1 MTEIQNILFMMQ
13 DTEYRDFHSR
23 LMPETDKE
31 KVIGVRT
38 PSLRKFAKQLCGT
51 PEAQK
56 FLSQL
61 PHRYY
66 EEDNL
71 HAFLVEQITDYNEVI
86 SKLDEFLPLV
96 DNWATCDMM
105 KPKAFKNHL
114 PELKKK
120 CFEWIESEHTYTV
133 RFGIVMLM
141 THFLEAEFDPSI
153 PERISQIR
161 RKEYYIKMAVAWYF
175 ATALAKRY
183 GDILPF
189 IKSNKLDP
197 WTHNKTIQKAKE
209 SYRITPEQKN
219 QLNKLKI
226 TLPR

>member
-1 MTEIQNILFMMQ
+1 MTDIQKKLFEMQ
-13 DTEYRDFHSR
+13 DTAYRDFHSR
-23 LMPETDKE
+23 LMPGTDKE

-38 PSLRKFAKQLCGT
+38 PELRKYAKQLYGT
-51 PEAQK
+51 PEADK

-71 HAFLVEQITDYNEVI
+71 HAFLIEQIKDYGEVI
-86 SKLDEFLPLV
+86 SKLDEFLPYV

-105 KPKAFKNHL
+105 KPKIFKSHL
-114 PELKKK
+114 PELKEK

-141 THFLEAEFDPSI
+141 TLFLENEFDIAI
-153 PERISQIR
+153 PEKISQIR
-161 RKEYYIKMAVAWYF
+161 SQEYYVKMAVAWYF

-183 GDILPF
+183 DETIPF
-189 IKSNKLDP
+189 IKSNKLDL
-197 WTHNKTIQKAKE
+197 WTHNKAIQKAKE
-209 SYRITPEQKN
+209 SYRIRQEHKDF
-219 QLNKLKI
+219 LNTMKI
-226 TLPR
+226 

>member
-1 MTEIQNILFMMQ
+1 MTDIQKKLFKMQ
-13 DTEYRDFHSR
+13 DTAYRDFHSR

-38 PSLRKFAKQLCGT
+38 PELRKFAKQFYGT
-51 PEAQK
+51 TEADK

-71 HAFLVEQITDYNEVI
+71 HAFLIEQIKDYGEVI
-86 SKLDEFLPLV
+86 SKLDEFLPYV

-105 KPKAFKNHL
+105 KPKIFKKHL
-114 PELKKK
+114 PELKEK
-120 CFEWIESEHTYTV
+120 CFEWLDSPHTYAV

-141 THFLEAEFDPSI
+141 THFLDDEFDISI
-153 PERISQIR
+153 PEKISQIR
-161 RKEYYIKMAVAWYF
+161 SEEYYIKIAVAWYF

-183 GDILPF
+183 DETIPF
-189 IKSNKLDP
+189 IKNNKLDP
-197 WTHNKTIQKAKE
+197 WTHNKAIQKAKE
-209 SYRITPEQKN
+209 SYRIRQEHKDF
-219 QLNKLKI
+219 LNTMKI
-226 TLPR
+226 

>member
-1 MTEIQNILFMMQ
+1 MTEIQNILFKMQ
-13 DTEYRDFHSR
+13 DTDYRDFHSK

-38 PSLRKFAKQLCGT
+38 PELRKFAKQMYGT
-51 PEAQK
+51 HKANK
-56 FLSQL
+56 FLNQL
-61 PHRYY
+61 PHKYY

-71 HAFLVEQITDYNEVI
+71 HAFLIEQITDYNEII
-86 SKLDEFLPLV
+86 SKLDKFLPLV

-105 KPKAFKNHL
+105 KPKIFKNHL

-141 THFLEAEFDPSI
+141 THFLEAEFDRSI

-161 RKEYYIKMAVAWYF
+161 SKEYYIKMAVAWYF
-175 ATALAKRY
+175 ATALAKQY
-183 GDILPF
+183 DAVLPF
-189 IKSNKLDP
+189 IENRTLDP

-226 TLPR
+226 

>member
-1 MTEIQNILFMMQ
+1 MTEIQKKLFEMQ
-13 DTEYRDFHSR
+13 DTAYRDFHSR

-38 PSLRKFAKQLCGT
+38 PELRKYAKQLYGT
-51 PEAQK
+51 PEADK

-71 HAFLVEQITDYNEVI
+71 HAFLIEQIKDYGEVI
-86 SKLDEFLPLV
+86 SKLDEFLPYV

-105 KPKAFKNHL
+105 KPKIFKNHL
-114 PELKKK
+114 PKLKEK

-141 THFLEAEFDPSI
+141 THYLEKEFDIAI
-153 PERISQIR
+153 PEKISQIR
-161 RKEYYIKMAVAWYF
+161 SEEYYVKMAVAWYF
-175 ATALAKRY
+175 ATALAKKHNE
-183 GDILPF
+183 ILPF
-189 IKSNKLDP
+189 IENNKLDP
-197 WTHNKTIQKAKE
+197 WTHNKAIQKARE
-209 SYRITPEQKN
+209 SYRITPEQK
-219 QLNKLKI
+219 KLLTMLK
-226 TLPR
+226 TEL

>member
-1 MTEIQNILFMMQ
+1 MTDIQKKLFEMQ
-13 DTEYRDFHSR
+13 DLTYRDFHSK

-38 PSLRKFAKQLCGT
+38 PELRKYAKQLYGT
-51 PEAQK
+51 SEADK

-61 PHRYY
+61 PHKFY

-71 HAFLVEQITDYNEVI
+71 HAFLLEQIKDYNEVL
-86 SKLDEFLPLV
+86 SKLDEFLPYI

-105 KPKAFKNHL
+105 KPKIFKNHL
-114 PELKKK
+114 PKLKEK

-141 THFLEAEFDPSI
+141 THFLDDEFDISI

-161 RKEYYIKMAVAWYF
+161 NEEYYVKMAVAWYF
-175 ATALAKRY
+175 ATALSKKHNE
-183 GDILPF
+183 ILSF
-189 IKSNKLDP
+189 IKNDKLDP
-197 WTHNKTIQKAKE
+197 WTHNKAIQKARE
-209 SYRITPEQKN
+209 SHRITPEQKKH
-219 QLNKLKI
+219 LAMFKI
-226 TLPR
+226 NL

>member
-1 MTEIQNILFMMQ
+1 MTDIQKKLFEMQ
-13 DTEYRDFHSR
+13 DTAYRDFHSR

-38 PSLRKFAKQLCGT
+38 PELRKYAKQLYGT
-51 PEAQK
+51 PEADK

-71 HAFLVEQITDYNEVI
+71 HAFLIEQIKDYGEVI
-86 SKLDEFLPLV
+86 SKLDEFLPYV

-105 KPKAFKNHL
+105 KPKIFKSHL
-114 PELKKK
+114 PELKEK

-141 THFLEAEFDPSI
+141 TLFLENEFDIAI
-153 PERISQIR
+153 PEKISQIR
-161 RKEYYIKMAVAWYF
+161 SQEYYVKMAVAWYF

-183 GDILPF
+183 DETIPF
-189 IKSNKLDP
+189 IKSNKLDL
-197 WTHNKTIQKAKE
+197 WTHNKAIQKAKE
-209 SYRITPEQKN
+209 SYRIRQEYKDF
-219 QLNKLKI
+219 LNTMKI
-226 TLPR
+226 

>member
-1 MTEIQNILFMMQ
+1 MTDIQKKLFEMQ
-13 DTEYRDFHSR
+13 DLSYRDFHSR

-38 PSLRKFAKQLCGT
+38 PELRKYAKQLYGT
-51 PEAQK
+51 TEADK

-71 HAFLVEQITDYNEVI
+71 HAFLIEQINDYGEI
-86 SKLDEFLPLV
+86 IAKLDEFLPYA

-105 KPKAFKNHL
+105 KPKIFKKHL

-120 CFEWIESEHTYTV
+120 CFEWLDSPHTYAV

-141 THFLEAEFDPSI
+141 THFLDDEFDISI
-153 PERISQIR
+153 PEKISQIR
-161 RKEYYIKMAVAWYF
+161 SEEYYIKMAVAWYF

-183 GDILPF
+183 DETIPF
-189 IKSNKLDP
+189 IKNNKLDP
-197 WTHNKTIQKAKE
+197 WTHNKAIQKAKE
-209 SYRITPEQKN
+209 SYRIRQEHKDF
-219 QLNKLKI
+219 LNTMKI
-226 TLPR
+226 